1 MAENNVHRIALPI
14 KVESRN
20 ILDRQHWAEKRRN
33 KKTYA
38 LLIRN
43 QMRLRKIPKAKE
55 EKHTLIITSYRKRRL
70 DPDNLVGGCKQ
81 LIDAL
86 VDEEFIF
93 DDSSEYIDLHV
104 EQHISNTY
112 LTIITRK

>member
-38 LLIRN
+38 
-43 QMRLRKIPKAKE
+43 
-55 EKHTLIITSYRKRRL
+55 
-70 DPDNLVGGCKQ
+70 
-81 LIDAL
+81 
-86 VDEEFIF
+86 
-93 DDSSEYIDLHV
+93 
-104 EQHISNTY
+104 
-112 LTIITRK
+112 

>member
-1 MAENNVHRIALPI
+1 MVENNVYRIALPI
-14 KVESRN
+14 KIKSRN
-20 ILDRQHWAEKRRN
+20 QLDRQHWAEKRRN

-43 QMRLRKIPKAKE
+43 QMRLRKVPKAKE
-55 EKHTLIITSYRKRRL
+55 EKHTLIITSYRKRKL

-86 VDEEFIF
+86 VDEDFIF
-93 DDSSEYIDLHV
+93 DDSAKYIDLQV
-104 EQHISNTY
+104 EQHKAPEN
-112 LTIITRK
+112 LTIITRV

>member
-1 MAENNVHRIALPI
+1 MVENNVYRIALPI
-14 KVESRN
+14 KIKSRN
-20 ILDRQHWAEKRRN
+20 KLDRQHWAEKRRN

-43 QMRLRKIPKAKE
+43 QMRLRKVPKAKE
-55 EKHTLIITSYRKRRL
+55 EKHTLIITSYRKRKL

-86 VDEEFIF
+86 VDEDFIF
-93 DDSSEYIDLHV
+93 DDSAKYIDLQV
-104 EQHISNTY
+104 EQHKAPEN
-112 LTIITRK
+112 LTIITRV